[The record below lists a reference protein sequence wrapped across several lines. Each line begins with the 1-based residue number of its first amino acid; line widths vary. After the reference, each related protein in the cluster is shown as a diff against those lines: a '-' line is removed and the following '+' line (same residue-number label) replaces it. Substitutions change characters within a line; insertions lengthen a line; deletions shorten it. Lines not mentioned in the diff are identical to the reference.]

1 MASYSIWLL
10 EYARCPAQPVSA
22 VLYGQHN
29 KGTCLLSFSYC
40 ILQGEDHIIM
50 LDVGYDYDKYG
61 KDLADQSG
69 VTDWQSPEV
78 VLGKIGLHPRD
89 VDTVILT
96 HAHFDHMGNLRSFPN
111 AHFFLQKKEL
121 LDWVWALSLPRR
133 FKSLRKALDPQDIL
147 SAAALSF
154 EGRLTLLDG
163 AVENVQPGLHV
174 RPAFDAHTFG
184 SQIVVIDTESA
195 SQSERWV
202 YAGDTAYSHQN
213 VRGIDNDGVYVAVG
227 LATGSTV
234 NMLMAMD
241 DMVTLAYHNTDRI
254 IVAHDPASWM
264 MYPSRETTDG
274 LHVAELSVAP
284 GMESRLARLP

>member
-1 MASYSIWLL
+1 
-10 EYARCPAQPVSA
+10 
-22 VLYGQHN
+22 
-29 KGTCLLSFSYC
+29 
-40 ILQGEDHIIM
+40 
-50 LDVGYDYDKYG
+50 
-61 KDLADQSG
+61 
-69 VTDWQSPEV
+69 
-78 VLGKIGLHPRD
+78 
-89 VDTVILT
+89 
-96 HAHFDHMGNLRSFPN
+96 
-111 AHFFLQKKEL
+111 
-121 LDWVWALSLPRR
+121 
-133 FKSLRKALDPQDIL
+133 
-147 SAAALSF
+147 
-154 EGRLTLLDG
+154 
-163 AVENVQPGLHV
+163 V

-274 LHVAELSVAP
+274 LHVAELSVARAWSRAWRGYLERAEDDRGISAFSVHRSVRRSACHLGNRAP
-284 GMESRLARLP
+284 GAPSGQSSITTRNYGGLNDSRRCNRRLRCEQYAASLWRR